1 MLGINDTETK
11 GDIIMKRILAA
22 AFCAAV
28 LAGAALA
35 VHAQG
40 PGFHHRMGS
49 HMGSPEDMAR
59 HEEFMA
65 KALDLTAD
73 QKAAAQ
79 KIHAEVAA
87 KAKPLMEQSR
97 QQWEEIHALLE
108 KDNPDPTE
116 IGQRMIAAHAVREQ
130 LAALHE
136 DAMSKFSALLN
147 AEQLEKLKKFKDMH
161 EREGFEFHHRD
172 R

>member
-1 MLGINDTETK
+1 MDTK
-11 GDIIMKRILAA
+11 GEITMTMKRILTA

-28 LAGAALA
+28 LLGAAF
-35 VHAQG
+35 VVRAQG
-40 PGFHHRMGS
+40 SAFHHRMGS
-49 HMGSPEDMAR
+49 PDDMAR

-65 KALDLTAD
+65 KALDLTAE

-79 KIHAEVAA
+79 KIHTEVAA
-87 KAKPLMEQSR
+87 KAKPLMEQAR

-116 IGQRMIAAHAVREQ
+116 IGQRVIAAHATREQ
-130 LAALHE
+130 LEALHQ
-136 DAMSKFSALLN
+136 DAMTKFSALLN
-147 AEQLEKLKKFKDMH
+147 ADQLAKFKQFQEMH
-161 EREGFEFHHRD
+161 HEHEGFDFR